1 MTIRA
6 RLRASLF
13 AGLAL
18 SFSACGG
25 DREDTPGQTSHS
37 HSTVTIWTDSVEL
50 FFEHPEL
57 VAGEATEAWVVH
69 LTSLSTFEPVA
80 DGELTLRFRGPDGTD
95 FVERLPGPSGPGIFT
110 PMPSFPTGGMYD
122 LVMEL
127 RSQRMSTDVFVGP
140 VLVYDS
146 ADEIPVLEDE
156 APVGITFLKEQ
167 QWSIDFA
174 TEIATGKTVPRS
186 ITVAGEVIPEAGRMV
201 EVTAPVDG
209 LVLPED
215 NRSAPIAGSWVREGD
230 TLAVLAP
237 VSGDGA
243 FALLVARE
251 QRLAIEAVRA
261 ERLYELEAIPA
272 KRLENARRD
281 LEVARA
287 ALVAM
292 GASPGTGFEFS
303 LCAPINGVIDR
314 RELVMG
320 QRVAAGQL
328 LYSIVDPRTVWLRL
342 DVSAHHATD
351 ISAASGATFQVEGSD
366 RVYRS
371 RRVISVGKF
380 IDRVKR
386 TLPVVFAVNN
396 ADQSLRMG
404 MLAEGFVL
412 LGEPDSGVAI
422 PATAVR
428 DEDGL
433 STAYVQIGGE
443 AFERRILTLGP
454 SDGMW
459 TIVRRGVRNGERVVT
474 TGAYQVKLATLNTT
488 EFSDHGHAH

>member
-1 MTIRA
+1 
-6 RLRASLF
+6 
-13 AGLAL
+13 
-18 SFSACGG
+18 
-25 DREDTPGQTSHS
+25 
-37 HSTVTIWTDSVEL
+37 
-50 FFEHPEL
+50 
-57 VAGEATEAWVVH
+57 
-69 LTSLSTFEPVA
+69 
-80 DGELTLRFRGPDGTD
+80 
-95 FVERLPGPSGPGIFT
+95 
-110 PMPSFPTGGMYD
+110 
-122 LVMEL
+122 
-127 RSQRMSTDVFVGP
+127 
-140 VLVYDS
+140 
-146 ADEIPVLEDE
+146 
-156 APVGITFLKEQ
+156 
-167 QWSIDFA
+167 
-174 TEIATGKTVPRS
+174 
-186 ITVAGEVIPEAGRMV
+186 MV